1 MRSLLIDGGVNQ
13 IGKFFEGVCNLFFG
27 FVLYYWEYY
36 NGIYLYIGSF
46 YIRSE
51 NILIRNLVIS
61 NPTETDVK
69 SAYLVFEVS
78 IRDAF
83 EKEGLG
89 ALEEDI
95 NREILNKK
103 HMLDAS
109 LNLPDSGTY
118 FLIAKLGDTVVG
130 TISFGACGEDIRRC
144 TDNQLQDIGEL
155 GSLYILPEYQ
165 GQGIGSALIKAMA
178 AQLDKQGIERFC
190 LDSGYK
196 RAQKRWIR
204 KFGTPCKIVEDYWG
218 PGSSHMIWLC
228 NVADFILDNTK

>member
-1 MRSLLIDGGVNQ
+1 MVMNLLIS
-13 IGKFFEGVCNLFFG
+13 K
-27 FVLYYWEYY
+27 
-36 NGIYLYIGSF
+36 
-46 YIRSE
+46 
-51 NILIRNLVIS
+51 
-61 NPTETDVK
+61 PTREEIK
-69 SAYLVFEVS
+69 SAYRVFEVS

-83 EKEGLG
+83 EKAGLG

-95 NREILNKK
+95 HREIVNKK

-109 LNLPDSGTY
+109 LNLQNSGAY

-130 TISFGACGEDIRRC
+130 TISFGTCGEDIRRC

-155 GSLYILPEYQ
+155 GSLYILPQYQ
-165 GQGIGSALIKAMA
+165 DRGIGSALIKAMA
-178 AQLDKQGIERFC
+178 AWLDKQGIERFC

-204 KFGTPCKIVEDYWG
+204 KFGTPCKIVEDSWG

>member
-1 MRSLLIDGGVNQ
+1 MVKNLLIS
-13 IGKFFEGVCNLFFG
+13 K
-27 FVLYYWEYY
+27 
-36 NGIYLYIGSF
+36 
-46 YIRSE
+46 
-51 NILIRNLVIS
+51 
-61 NPTETDVK
+61 PTREEIK
-69 SAYLVFEVS
+69 SAYRVFEVS

-95 NREILNKK
+95 NREIMNKK

-109 LNLPDSGTY
+109 LDMPDAGTH
-118 FLIAKLGDTVVG
+118 FLIAKLGGTVVG

-165 GQGIGSALIKAMA
+165 DQGIGSALIKSMA
-178 AQLDKQGIERFC
+178 VQLDKQGIERFC

-228 NVADFILDNTK
+228 NVADYFVNDTR